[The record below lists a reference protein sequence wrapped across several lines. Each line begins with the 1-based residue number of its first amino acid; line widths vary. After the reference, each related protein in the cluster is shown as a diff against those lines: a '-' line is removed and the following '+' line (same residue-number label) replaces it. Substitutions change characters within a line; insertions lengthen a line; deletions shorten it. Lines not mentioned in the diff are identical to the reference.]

1 MSHPVV
7 HMDRRSVIMGLAAG
21 TVIPLSGCTGGSS
34 GLFYSEA
41 DIITL
46 SDQAWADALRRERQ
60 LRDPYYLSRVERVGR
75 AMVPASGQTHLNWE
89 FVVLDNDSVNA
100 WVLPNGKVAFH
111 KGLLDLMDEDGHV
124 AAVMGHEM
132 GHVAGRH
139 AQARANQQR
148 GADIGMQ
155 IATIALQSQG
165 VDIDRNTAAI
175 LGAGVTYGVILPYSR
190 QHEFEADQRGIDFM
204 VASGYRA
211 SDAVDVW
218 MALSTMHEQSNFEFM
233 STHPSDDARIAAMRE
248 HIAARGYA

>member
-7 HMDRRSVIMGLAAG
+7 RMDRRSVILGLAAG
-21 TVIPLSGCTGGSS
+21 TVIPLSGCTGGAS
-34 GLFYSEA
+34 GLFYSDA
-41 DIITL
+41 DIQTM
-46 SDQAWADALRRERQ
+46 SDQAWAHAMARERV

-75 AMVPASGQTHLNWE
+75 AMVPVSGQTHLSWE
-89 FVVLDNDSVNA
+89 FVVLDNPSVNA

-132 GHVAGRH
+132 GHVSARH

-155 IATIALQSQG
+155 IAAVALQSQG
-165 VDIDRNTAAI
+165 VDIDQNTAAI

-190 QHEFEADQRGIDFM
+190 QHEFEADQLGVDYM
-204 VASGYRA
+204 VGAGYRA

-218 MALSTMHEQSNFEFM
+218 LALSTMHQQSNFEFM

-248 HIAARGYA
+248 HIAMRGYA